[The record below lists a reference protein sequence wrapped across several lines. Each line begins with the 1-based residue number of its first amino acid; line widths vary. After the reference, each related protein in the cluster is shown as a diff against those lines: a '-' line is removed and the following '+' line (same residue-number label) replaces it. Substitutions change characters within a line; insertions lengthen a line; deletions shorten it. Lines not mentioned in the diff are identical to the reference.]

1 MTTPATYTVYFE
13 LYGHKMKARVLAKSE
28 EEARYMIIGK
38 LIFYKVIRQNNGLPP
53 GFNEIFQKFK

>member
-1 MTTPATYTVYFE
+1 MTTLATYTVYFE
-13 LYGHKMKARVLAKSE
+13 LYGHKMKSRVLAKSE
-28 EEARYMIIGK
+28 EEARYMILGK